1 MFCTKYF
8 DVFTCGDRQMCTLKY
23 TCTYIHTN
31 MHMNISAC
39 LSGCTV
45 THSLWATHSCC
56 LIHFSFSALAL
67 GNLLEQHIHT
77 HTTHTYIYVCMFVV
91 FFFLFWQPALLPLPP
106 VVAFRRCLSPVFR
119 ARSNEA
125 IVLWFPNFTLRRWE
139 SSHHLI
145 YRIIL
150 GLSVRQI
157 KPYTHTIHCVCVSK
171 CASRFVTVKLNWIP

>member
-1 MFCTKYF
+1 MYK
-8 DVFTCGDRQMCTLKY
+8 
-23 TCTYIHTN
+23 HTN
-31 MHMNISAC
+31 MHMYISAC
-39 LSGCTV
+39 LFGCTL

-67 GNLLEQHIHT
+67 GNLLEQQHIHMHTNT
-77 HTTHTYIYVCMFVV
+77 HLYVCMLL

-119 ARSNEA
+119 VRSIEA
-125 IVLWFPNFTLRRWE
+125 IVLWFPKFTLRRGE

-145 YRIIL
+145 YRTKL

-157 KPYTHTIHCVCVSK
+157 KAYTHTKHCMCVSTIN
-171 CASRFVTVKLNWIP
+171 APADLSL